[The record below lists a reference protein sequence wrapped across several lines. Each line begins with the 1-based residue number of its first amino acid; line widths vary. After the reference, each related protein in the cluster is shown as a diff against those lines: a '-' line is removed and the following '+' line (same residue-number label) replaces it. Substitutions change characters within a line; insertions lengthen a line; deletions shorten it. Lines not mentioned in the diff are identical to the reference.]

1 MAGLRGRTT
10 AAIGHAAPTARFG
23 GPAALAARVGAV
35 LMAVTAL
42 APALAPARAPA
53 QPAAARAAAAPG
65 APTEGLYLPRAVK
78 RAFSRGTRSLDGR
91 PGPRYWQNRAR
102 YTITL
107 TTLPPDRAVRGT
119 EQIVYA
125 NNSPDT
131 LRTLVFKLFAN
142 IHKPGAPRE
151 APASPDYL
159 TSGVQ
164 VDAFTVDG
172 REARWGD
179 DARTFTV
186 HEVPLATPL
195 LPHDSVRL
203 AISWHYD
210 LSREA
215 GREGMLD
222 STTSYLAYFYPRVA
236 VYDDYNGWDRMTFT
250 DAQEFYSDFNDYDV
264 TLRVPAN
271 DVVWGT
277 GTLTNAAAVL
287 RPEPLRRFRAS
298 LTSDTTIHV
307 ATRAELAA
315 HSVTVPAA
323 AAGAPVAWH
332 FAATNVPDVTFA
344 VSDHYVWDAASVV
357 VDTATGRRAGVQAAY
372 NDTAVDFRSM
382 VQFGRHSLDWLSR
395 HWPGVP
401 YPYEKTTVVQGSA
414 DMEYPMMVND
424 GSTRDTTFSRFVV
437 EHEIAHTWFPFYMGI
452 NETRY
457 GFMDEGWATTFEYL
471 IGLADLGAARET
483 AFYQQFR
490 VARWIRD
497 PSPVEDLPIVTPGDV
512 LSGAG
517 LGNNEYGKASLGYLA
532 VKDLLGDAVFR
543 RSLHAFMDRWHGR
556 HPIPWD
562 FFDTFDDVSG
572 QNLDW
577 FWRAWFF
584 SNAYIDLAVDG
595 VRGTPGGYAVSLRNV
610 GGMPAPVNLVL
621 TYADGSTETVHETP
635 AIWASDQQ
643 RATVTLRTGKALRSL
658 ALEGGIFMDADRS
671 NDRWQAP

>member
-1 MAGLRGRTT
+1 MPRPITVTL
-10 AAIGHAAPTARFG
+10 P
-23 GPAALAARVGAV
+23 GPFRLALAFV
-35 LMAVTAL
+35 LGVLL
-42 APALAPARAPA
+42 APAPTPA
-53 QPAAARAAAAPG
+53 QS
-65 APTEGLYLPRAVK
+65 LYRPRAIE
-78 RAFSRGTRSLDGR
+78 RAFARGTRSSDGR
-91 PGPRYWQNRAR
+91 PGARYWQNHAR
-102 YTITL
+102 YAIAL
-107 TTLPPDRAVRGT
+107 TTLPPDRTVRGS
-119 EQIVYA
+119 EQITYTNA
-125 NNSPDT
+125 SPDT
-131 LRTLVFKLFAN
+131 LRTLVFKLFLN

-151 APASPDYL
+151 APAAPDYL
-159 TSGVQ
+159 TSGVH
-164 VDAFTVDG
+164 VDAFAVNGT
-172 REARWGD
+172 ATPWPN
-179 DARTFTV
+179 DARTFTNRAV
-186 HEVPLATPL
+186 RLATPL

-203 AISWHYD
+203 SFDWHYE

-222 STTSYLAYFYPRVA
+222 STTFYLAYFYPRVA
-236 VYDDYNGWDRMTFT
+236 VYDDYNGWDQMTFT

-264 TLRVPAN
+264 TVRVPAN
-271 DVVWGT
+271 YVVWGT
-277 GTLTNAAAVL
+277 GTLANAAAVL

-315 HSVTVPAA
+315 HAVTTPPS

-332 FAATNVPDVTFA
+332 FTATNVPDVTYA

-357 VDTATGRRAGVQAAY
+357 VDTVSRRRAGVQSAY
-372 NDTAVDFRSM
+372 NDTAVDFRYM

-395 HWPGVP
+395 NWPGVP

-424 GSTRDTTFSRFVV
+424 GSTGDTTFSRFVV

-471 IGLADLGAARET
+471 IGVSDLGAARET
-483 AFYQQFR
+483 SFYQQFR
-490 VARWIRD
+490 VARWAAD
-497 PSPVEDLPIVTPGDV
+497 PSPVEDLPIITPGDI
-512 LSGAG
+512 LSGPG

-532 VKDLLGDAVFR
+532 VKDLLGDAEFR
-543 RSLHAFMDRWHGR
+543 RCLHAFIDRWHGK

-572 QNLDW
+572 RNLDW
-577 FWRAWFF
+577 FWRAWYF

-595 VRGTPGGYAVSLRNV
+595 VRRTPGGYAIALRNV

-635 AIWASDQQ
+635 VIWAADQQ
-643 RATVTLRTGKALRSL
+643 HATVALTTGKTLQSL
-658 ALEGGIFMDADRS
+658 ALDGGIFMDANRS
-671 NDRWQAP
+671 NDRWHATP